1 MMIKS
6 KHSIKAAFT
15 LIEMLVV
22 MALMALMI
30 GVGVSSFYGM
40 GEGSA
45 LTGAVNELQ
54 ASLVY
59 ARQQAILQRSKIC
72 IFFTEDSTTE
82 SWSYEVWTQTN
93 GIGKTTANG
102 YKIGS
107 TFYVHNSVDL
117 DFESFGTSGSSSYCT
132 FNQLGQSSPGSGSN
146 QKIDIGF
153 DKDDNGS
160 VDSGYYKI
168 QIFSLTGLTK
178 VTTDGN

>member
-45 LTGAVNELQ
+45 LTGAVNEFQ
-54 ASLVY
+54 AAMVY
-59 ARQQAILQRSKIC
+59 ARQQAILQRSDIRV
-72 IFFTEDSTTE
+72 FFDKDSNTG
-82 SWSYEVWTQTN
+82 WSYEVWTQTN
-93 GIGKTTANG
+93 GNGRVSSNG

-107 TFYVHNSVDL
+107 TSYIHNSVAL
-117 DFESFGTSGSSSYCT
+117 GFSSGNT
-132 FNQLGQSSPGSGSN
+132 VDFNQLGQSSSGSGNN
-146 QKIDIGF
+146 QTIDIGF

-160 VDSGYYKI
+160 VDPTTKYTI
-168 QIFSLTGLTK
+168 TIFSLTGLTK
-178 VTTDGN
+178 VE